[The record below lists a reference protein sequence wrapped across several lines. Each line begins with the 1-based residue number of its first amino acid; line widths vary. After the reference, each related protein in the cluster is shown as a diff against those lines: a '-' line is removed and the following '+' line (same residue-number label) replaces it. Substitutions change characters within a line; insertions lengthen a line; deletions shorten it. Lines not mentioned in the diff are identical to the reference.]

1 VNAALVVERRT
12 AGRRVRA
19 PRTSRDEIE
28 ELEIQLLLE
37 GIHQRYGCDFR
48 EYAYSSLRRR
58 IRQVVQ
64 EEGLHTVSA
73 LQERLLHHPRTLHRF
88 LDTVCINVTS
98 MFRDPSFYRAFR
110 QRVAPLL
117 RTYPQVRIWHAGC
130 ATGEE
135 VYSMAMLLWEED
147 LYGRSRIY
155 ATDMHE
161 AALRKA
167 ETGVFPMSALAT
179 YRQNYRASGG
189 KASFSRFYTPLDQ
202 TSVIVKDE
210 VRRNIVFARHN
221 LVTDSSFNEFHV
233 VLCRNVLI
241 YFNKRLQDRVHGLLY
256 GSLVRLGFLCLG
268 SKETILFTPFERR
281 YEDVDAQERV
291 YRKVA

>member
-1 VNAALVVERRT
+1 VNALAIERST
-12 AGRRVRA
+12 PGRHVRA

-48 EYAYSSLRRR
+48 DYAYSSMRRR
-58 IRQVVQ
+58 IRQVVHD
-64 EEGLHTVSA
+64 EGLHTVSA

-88 LDTVCINVTS
+88 LNTVCVNVTS

-110 QRVAPLL
+110 QKVAPLL
-117 RTYPQVRIWHAGC
+117 RTYPQVRIWQAGC

-167 ETGVFPMSALAT
+167 ETGVFPMSAVAT
-179 YRQNYRASGG
+179 YRNNYRAGGG
-189 KASFSRFYTPLDQ
+189 KGSFSRFYTPLDQ
-202 TSVIVKDE
+202 SSVVVKDE
-210 VRRNIVFARHN
+210 LRKNIIFARHN
-221 LVTDSSFNEFHV
+221 LVTDGSFNEFQV
-233 VLCRNVLI
+233 ILCRNVLI

-256 GSLVRLGFLCLG
+256 DSLARLGFLCLG
-268 SKETILFTPFERR
+268 SKETILFTPLERR
-281 YEDVDAQERV
+281 YEDVDGPERI
-291 YRKVA
+291 YRKVG

>member
-1 VNAALVVERRT
+1 VNAALAVERGP
-12 AGRRVRA
+12 GRRLRA

-48 EYAYSSLRRR
+48 DYAYSSMRRR
-58 IRQVVQ
+58 IRQAVQ
-64 EEGLHTVSA
+64 DEGLHTVSA

-110 QRVAPLL
+110 QQVAPLL
-117 RTYPQVRIWHAGC
+117 RTYPQVRVWHAGC

-179 YRQNYRASGG
+179 YRNNYRATGG
-189 KASFSRFYTPLDQ
+189 KGSLSRFYTPLDHN
-202 TSVIVKDE
+202 SVLVKDE
-210 VRRNIVFARHN
+210 LRKNIVFARHN
-221 LVTDSSFNEFHV
+221 LVTDGSFNEFHV

-256 GSLVRLGFLCLG
+256 DSLVRLGFLCLG

-281 YEDVDAQERV
+281 YEDVDSQERV